1 MTITSAEVEKMLSIM
16 QSKVGDA
23 YTEDIPQRFG
33 PNQFDC
39 SGLVWYAATQAGI
52 PMPGGPS
59 DDGAAI
65 VGPELQWLAKQPGS
79 QIITSPKDIQ
89 AGDII
94 GFTGGDP
101 DPATVTIGGKGYTNE
116 LGHIGMATSG
126 TQYVS
131 AYDTA
136 EGVRVNPISGDTFN
150 VAVRPASG
158 VTSSATQ
165 TAAGSTNP
173 ASSEASELSAGTF
186 SAFGTSVASMLA
198 PVSGLFHGIAT
209 ILDYIFSMFGQ
220 GQSWRIA
227 FTIGF
232 IAILLLSAAFFMQ
245 ANGVQLKAMVI

>member
-1 MTITSAEVEKMLSIM
+1 MAITAADVSKMLSIM
-16 QSKVGDA
+16 QSKVGDK

-65 VGPELQWLAKQPGS
+65 VGPELQWLANQPGS
-79 QIITSPKDIQ
+79 QIITSAKDLK

-101 DPATVTIGGKGYTNE
+101 DPATVTIGGKGYTNA
-116 LGHIGMATSG
+116 LGHIGMATSS

-158 VTSSATQ
+158 VV
-165 TAAGSTNP
+165 NP
-173 ASSEASELSAGTF
+173 AAATGLANVAAAAAKPAAYSSLGVGSVLSDAN
-186 SAFGTSVASMLA
+186 
-198 PVSGLFHGIAT
+198 GLTRDIAT
-209 ILDYIFSMFGQ
+209 ALDYIFGMFGKGQ
-220 GQSWRIA
+220 GWRFA
-227 FTIGF
+227 FLVVF
-232 IAILLLSAAFFMQ
+232 AIFGIFAITTFAKST
-245 ANGVQLKAMVI
+245 GVSFPSVTAVPV